1 MISQKQEE
9 MVVLFRENIEF
20 KKEVHSKA
28 VLGNGH
34 NVGLQKCT
42 LRSSL
47 FLQEVFWVW
56 PSVGEDGKLDWE
68 RRILIVVFAPVT
80 SPTCRWV

>member
-1 MISQKQEE
+1 MGNVLVSQKQEE
-9 MVVLFRENIEF
+9 IVVLFRENIEF

-34 NVGLQKCT
+34 NVGIQKCT

-47 FLQEVFWVW
+47 F
-56 PSVGEDGKLDWE
+56 
-68 RRILIVVFAPVT
+68 
-80 SPTCRWV
+80 